1 MKKLFSKNMIIA
13 ICALGMTL
21 LILSLQLYAWF
32 AMSDGINTGYEIGV
46 PDEAGEAG
54 LDIILGSGGGSGET
68 TLTVLPGEKLIL
80 KVEVRNNTDRKRV
93 YRIKS
98 DGIVINYPAAD
109 FYTDKIIK
117 LPDYVNTATL
127 TRYSEDLIGINE
139 FKQFI
144 TPVTDAL
151 EYALYPHSGAEFSYH
166 GFLTAHGVSGAAV
179 DTNSHTV
186 ATVEEY
192 FHYYDNADGLFA
204 VEAESKVDL
213 ALELYFRPDK
223 FVTVQ
228 LGETQVR
235 LNNSNPYMGQRFKL
249 NLSLETIGS

>member
-1 MKKLFSKNMIIA
+1 MKKFFSKNMIIA
-13 ICALGMTL
+13 VCALGLTL

-32 AMSDGINTGYEIGV
+32 AVSDGINTGYEIGV

-54 LDIILGSGGGSGET
+54 LDIILGSGGGSGEA
-68 TLTVLPGEKLIL
+68 TLTVLPGEKLII
-80 KVEVRNNTDRKRV
+80 KVEVRNNTNRQHV

-98 DGIVINYPAAD
+98 DGIVINYPAEN

-117 LPDYVNTATL
+117 LPDYVNTDTL
-127 TRYSEDLIGINE
+127 TRYSEDLIGIIE

-179 DTNSHTV
+179 NTNSHTV
-186 ATVEEY
+186 APADEY
-192 FHYYDNADGLFA
+192 LHFYNNADGLFT
-204 VEAESKVDL
+204 VEAESKLDL

-223 FVTVQ
+223 FITVQ

-235 LNNSNPYMGQRFKL
+235 LNNSNPYMGQKFQL
-249 NLSLETIGS
+249 NLTLETIG